1 MNSSLFYLSVQV
13 DFIGVSIVASPAI
26 VASIVA
32 FGEIEQK

>member
-1 MNSSLFYLSVQV
+1 MNGILFSPSVQV
-13 DFIGVSIVASPAI
+13 NFIGVCIVASPAI